1 MKTVHFALLI
11 TLLNSIGC
19 ASAQGQSDGGQ
30 AQSIIAKPPFLI
42 IEDAAKD
49 AVACVDRFSKA
60 LALGRIDQLNAE
72 LDPNVLILE
81 SGGAQ
86 YSAAEY
92 LGGHAKADA
101 DFLKGAQIQLNR
113 RTGQAIGNLAWVTT
127 ESDIALTKEGKVS
140 TTLSTETMVLKRTGL
155 AWRIVHIH
163 WSSHTK
169 K

>member
-1 MKTVHFALLI
+1 MKTVYFAILI
-11 TLLNSIGC
+11 TLLNGTGC
-19 ASAQGQSDGGQ
+19 ASAQSQPNGGQ
-30 AQSIIAKPPFLI
+30 AQSIMAKPPFLI

-81 SGGAQ
+81 SGGAE

-101 DFLKGAQIQLNR
+101 DFLKGAQIRLNR
-113 RTGQAIGNLAWVTT
+113 RTGQAIGSLAWVTS
-127 ESDIALTKEGKVS
+127 ESEIDLTKEGKVA
-140 TTLSTETMVLKRTGL
+140 TTRSTETMILKRTGA
-155 AWRIVHIH
+155 AWKIVHIH